1 MTVKLCG
8 ARTRAGTPCKRVAR
22 QPQGRCKL
30 HGGASLY
37 GPAHPNWKHGR
48 RSKHCAW
55 MATDLEGMRRRT
67 SEAGAPGGRWPS
79 YSVDV

>member
-1 MTVKLCG
+1 MNGKLCG
-8 ARTRAGTPCKRVAR
+8 AKTRAGTPCKRFAQ

-48 RSKHCAW
+48 RSKHYAW
-55 MATDLEGMRRRT
+55 LAPALEVAFARATET
-67 SEAGAPGGRWPS
+67 
-79 YSVDV
+79 